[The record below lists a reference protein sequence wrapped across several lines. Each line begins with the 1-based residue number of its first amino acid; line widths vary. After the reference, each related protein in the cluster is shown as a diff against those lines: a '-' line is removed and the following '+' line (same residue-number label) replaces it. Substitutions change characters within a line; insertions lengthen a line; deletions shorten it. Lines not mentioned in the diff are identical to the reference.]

1 MKDKKDL
8 DVTQKLNKYLLDLGT
23 PIFLQ
28 AKMTKNLALHPIV
41 VGQKAIAAVTSY
53 SKSEFPLVGA
63 NLGEILKVLT
73 IDKVVLTSM

>member
-1 MKDKKDL
+1 M
-8 DVTQKLNKYLLDLGT
+8 
-23 PIFLQ
+23 I
-28 AKMTKNLALHPIV
+28 KNLALHPIV
-41 VGQKAIAAVTSY
+41 VGQKAIATVTSY